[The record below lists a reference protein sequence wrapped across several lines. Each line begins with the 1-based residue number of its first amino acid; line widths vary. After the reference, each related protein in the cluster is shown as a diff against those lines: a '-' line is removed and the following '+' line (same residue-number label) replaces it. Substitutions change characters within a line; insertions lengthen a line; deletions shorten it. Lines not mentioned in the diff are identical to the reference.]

1 MEIDLRKT
9 ILTAFSLGIN
19 ASLIYTN
26 VILPE
31 NGVYTDYSRFLQG
44 ASPYLLNA
52 DISYNKQLSEN
63 KILQMSLMYNLQGP
77 RIHTVGING
86 IENVMQEAVSTI
98 DFNGNLRIN
107 KYCSIKL
114 KIKDLF
120 NTNIRFTQK
129 IKGSGEIK
137 EVENY
142 QYKTKFEIGIG
153 INI

>member
-1 MEIDLRKT
+1 
-9 ILTAFSLGIN
+9 
-19 ASLIYTN
+19 
-26 VILPE
+26 
-31 NGVYTDYSRFLQG
+31 
-44 ASPYLLNA
+44 
-52 DISYNKQLSEN
+52 
-63 KILQMSLMYNLQGP
+63 MSLMYNLQGP